1 MEVER
6 INTILSAER
15 ESIEFPRKKSFY
27 VGKYRDAFFKRPW
40 HYHPEYEILL
50 ITKGYGTRMVGD
62 HFEPFAAG
70 DLVLIGGYLPHAW
83 ISDPHFLQENT
94 KAFCESVFIQF
105 RKSIFGTQFI
115 DAPELQSIRTVLAKA
130 ERGIKIKGHKYE
142 WIKQQM
148 LTLNKLAP
156 LDQLLTLIKI
166 LEQIQH
172 TGFEILASAN
182 YRQGGI
188 FKSAKMTQA
197 HNYIMQHFKDDVNVN
212 RCATEIGMTTSSFC
226 RFFKKHTH
234 VTFSVYLNYLRIN
247 LAQKLLRNTQMP
259 IKEIGFECGYLS
271 TVYFNQRFKKTTGMS
286 PKEYRNK

>member
-6 INTILSAER
+6 KDMILSAER

-27 VGKYRDAFFKRPW
+27 VGKYRDTFFKRPL

-70 DLVLIGGYLPHAW
+70 DLVLIGGNLPHAW
-83 ISDPHFLQENT
+83 ISDPDFLQEYTN
-94 KAFCESVFIQF
+94 AVSESVFIQF

-130 ERGIKIKGHKYE
+130 ERGIKIKGRKYE
-142 WIKQQM
+142 FIKQKM
-148 LTLNKLAP
+148 LTLNNLEP

-172 TGFEILASAN
+172 TSFEILASAN
-182 YRQGGI
+182 YGQGGM
-188 FKSAKMTQA
+188 FKSAKMTQI
-197 HNYIMQHFKDDVNVN
+197 HNYIMQHFKDDMTVNK
-212 RCATEIGMTTSSFC
+212 CATEIGMTTSSFC
-226 RFFKKHTH
+226 RFFKKHTN

-247 LAQKLLRNTQMP
+247 MAQKLLRNTQIP
-259 IKEIGFECGYLS
+259 IKEIGFECGYIS
-271 TVYFNQRFKKTTGMS
+271 TVYFNQRFKKMTGMS
-286 PKEYRNK
+286 PKQFRNA